1 MKFLLDTHLLIWAA
15 VDPVRLSE
23 SAARIIESSSNELYF
38 SAASIWEVA
47 IKTGSGGL
55 KLDPSVLRRA
65 LIDADYYELA
75 ITAEHAARVVTLED
89 HHRDPFDRILIAQA
103 MEEGMELLM
112 HDRSV
117 AKYKGP
123 IRLV

>member
-23 SAARIIESSSNELYF
+23 VAARIIESPSNELYF

-75 ITAEHAARVVTLED
+75 ITGEHAARVNID
-89 HHRDPFDRILIAQA
+89 HLHGGFAANFYAQGGYVVRNMGDGGRVNA
-103 MEEGMELLM
+103 
-112 HDRSV
+112 V
-117 AKYKGP
+117 
-123 IRLV
+123 